1 MNTTMIAL
9 AIASIMIVV
18 GLFLRANVKP
28 LRKMLVPTCVIAG
41 VLGLIFMNL
50 VAPHINMGG
59 VNVKVYT
66 DIVNVLFTISFIA
79 IGLTSNE
86 ENTKKKESGMVRGAV
101 GMGIIWSFLY
111 GLTAIIGVLL
121 IGVIGK
127 PFGMD
132 AMYGILIPFGFCQGP
147 GQAATYGTIFS
158 DMYGYQNADMVAISF
173 AVIGFIFAFLI
184 GVPLAKYGMKKGY
197 TKYKTEINETVE
209 RGILYETEQK
219 ESMGTITTHSAN
231 IESLSVHLAVICIS
245 YLLGIG
251 MASVVARIP
260 AIGETFAAMTFLWG
274 MIAASIIKAI
284 MKKLGVYYLISS
296 PLMSKVTGFTSDY
309 LVVCAFMA
317 VQISTI
323 GSWLIPIM
331 IECIVCALV
340 TFAISYYFGSRLGS
354 DHDFERVLG
363 IYGTCTGTVP
373 SGVALV
379 RMVDS
384 QLRTQ
389 TTMELGMMNVA
400 MMANSPVLILMTLVG
415 LGTITMPVALGGIA
429 ISLIVYLILLK
440 VTGSW
445 KKTGFSLKKDYIAEN

>member
-1 MNTTMIAL
+1 
-9 AIASIMIVV
+9 
-18 GLFLRANVKP
+18 
-28 LRKMLVPTCVIAG
+28 
-41 VLGLIFMNL
+41 
-50 VAPHINMGG
+50 
-59 VNVKVYT
+59 
-66 DIVNVLFTISFIA
+66 
-79 IGLTSNE
+79 
-86 ENTKKKESGMVRGAV
+86 
-101 GMGIIWSFLY
+101 
-111 GLTAIIGVLL
+111 
-121 IGVIGK
+121 
-127 PFGMD
+127 
-132 AMYGILIPFGFCQGP
+132 
-147 GQAATYGTIFS
+147 
-158 DMYGYQNADMVAISF
+158 
-173 AVIGFIFAFLI
+173 
-184 GVPLAKYGMKKGY
+184 
-197 TKYKTEINETVE
+197 
-209 RGILYETEQK
+209 
-219 ESMGTITTHSAN
+219 
-231 IESLSVHLAVICIS
+231 
-245 YLLGIG
+245 
-251 MASVVARIP
+251 
-260 AIGETFAAMTFLWG
+260 
-274 MIAASIIKAI
+274 

-323 GSWLIPIM
+323 GSWLILIM